1 MRKKEKINAPKI
13 RFDGFDDDW
22 EQRNILEICKVFI
35 GLVTTMTENYRKTGT
50 LLIRNSDIK
59 ENKFKFI
66 EQPIHLDESFA
77 ERNNSRRL
85 SIGDVITVHT
95 GDVGTSAVI
104 TEKEKGAIGFATIN
118 SRPNPEFIDSEYLAT
133 FLNTERHK
141 NYAVKMS
148 TGDGRSNYNLKDF
161 NRLIVPVPT
170 LEEQIK
176 IGEFFKKIENTIALH
191 QEKLNNLKLMK
202 KAFLQVLFPQM
213 GETEP
218 RVRFANFDSKWEQR
232 KLKDIADFNPKSNL
246 PEQFEYVDLESVVGT
261 ELISHRTENKDT
273 APSRAKRLAQKGD
286 VFFQTV
292 RPYQK
297 NNYLFDLTLNNYVFS
312 TGYAQLRP
320 KVDSHFLLSR
330 IQEERFI
337 SSVLDRS
344 TGTSYP
350 AINSNDL
357 AQIEVDVPLEKTEQT
372 KMGIL
377 FKKLD
382 DVIALYQTKLEKLQ
396 SLKKAYLHKMFI

>member
-1 MRKKEKINAPKI
+1 MGLMI
-13 RFDGFDDDW
+13 DW

-232 KLKDIADFNPKSNL
+232 KLDTLMDFSNGINAPKENYGKGRKMISVMDILSSDELCYENIRNSVEVQSN
-246 PEQFEYVDLESVVGT
+246 V
-261 ELISHRTENKDT
+261 
-273 APSRAKRLAQKGD
+273 
-286 VFFQTV
+286 
-292 RPYQK
+292 
-297 NNYLFDLTLNNYVFS
+297 
-312 TGYAQLRP
+312 
-320 KVDSHFLLSR
+320 
-330 IQEERFI
+330 EERNKVENGDIVFVRSSEI
-337 SSVLDRS
+337 SEEVGWAKAYTDCNYALYSGFSIRGKKKSEYNPIFVEQSL
-344 TGTSYP
+344 
-350 AINSNDL
+350 NSNGRK
-357 AQIEVDVPLEKTEQT
+357 QIEQKAGGSTRFNVSQSILSSINIMIPDFDEQEKIGT
-372 KMGIL
+372 L
-377 FKKLD
+377 FKQIDNTIVLHKKQVMIL
-382 DVIALYQTKLEKLQ
+382 IQ
-396 SLKKAYLHKMFI
+396 LKKAYLQKMFI